1 MARRRKK
8 RSSPNAMSVWSAA
21 TARISRACLREIPA
35 PDNGRAA
42 EAAEIRE
49 SGLAA
54 GEMIARGGGMWK
66 DESRLR

>member
-21 TARISRACLREIPA
+21 TARISHACRREIPA
-35 PDNGRAA
+35 PGNGRAA

-54 GEMIARGGGMWK
+54 REMIAHGGAMRWA
-66 DESRLR
+66 ESGLR